1 MLVHKFRLLLVFL
14 PVSTA
19 VLTGGCTIL
28 TDQFGAFTD
37 RFGAAET
44 AQSNTGIYGTDSYVR
59 ATVSVVKSSG
69 DMSIISSRALRL
81 PTVTL
86 SAITAFDY
94 QFPDDCG
101 GHHFRVYET
110 SESQILEFEYIPAGG
125 ERSVIRDYLSGPN
138 SFVQPGLWTAYDHT
152 ADSISGMKI
161 RFEDRGTGILVGTY
175 SQGLFTGLESMDRRA
190 LGLAY
195 ARAVHDIYNCE
206 GVSVG
211 GRLDVAARTYIANR

>member
-1 MLVHKFRLLLVFL
+1 MHEFRLLFVFL

-28 TDQFGAFTD
+28 ADQFEALKD

-69 DMSIISSRALRL
+69 DMSIIGSRALRL

-94 QFPDDCG
+94 RFPDDCG

-110 SESQILEFEYIPAGG
+110 SESQILEFEYVPADG
-125 ERSVIRDYLSGPN
+125 ERFVIRDYLSGLN

-152 ADSISGMKI
+152 ANGISGMQI

-175 SQGLFTGLESMDRRA
+175 SQGLFTGLGSMDKRA

-195 ARAVHDIYNCE
+195 GRAVQDIYNCQ

-211 GRLDVAARTYIANR
+211 GLDVAARTYIANR

>member
-1 MLVHKFRLLLVFL
+1 MLVHKFRLLFVFL
-14 PVSTA
+14 PVSAA

-28 TDQFGAFTD
+28 VDQFGVLTG

-44 AQSNTGIYGTDSYVR
+44 AQSNTGAYGTDSYVR
-59 ATVSVVKSSG
+59 ATVNVVKSSG
-69 DMSIISSRALRL
+69 DMSIVSSRALRL
-81 PTVTL
+81 PTITL

-110 SESQILEFEYIPAGG
+110 SESQILEFEYVPADG
-125 ERSVIRDYLSGPN
+125 ERFVIRDYLSGQN

-152 ADSISGMKI
+152 ADGISGMRI

-175 SQGLFTGLESMDRRA
+175 SQGLFTGLESMEQRA

-195 ARAVHDIYNCE
+195 GRAVHDIYNCQCISA
-206 GVSVG
+206 GC
-211 GRLDVAARTYIANR
+211 